1 MVTSLKNE
9 WTLLYLL
16 SAVVLGSTPSLPAE
30 SCREIKANEAGEAVS
45 GNPWLD
51 PTGSGEVILAYCDMD
66 TEGLVIFLVINRLFY
81 ARNALTVSEGT

>member
-1 MVTSLKNE
+1 MNGH
-9 WTLLYLL
+9 YLL

-45 GNPWLD
+45 GISWLD